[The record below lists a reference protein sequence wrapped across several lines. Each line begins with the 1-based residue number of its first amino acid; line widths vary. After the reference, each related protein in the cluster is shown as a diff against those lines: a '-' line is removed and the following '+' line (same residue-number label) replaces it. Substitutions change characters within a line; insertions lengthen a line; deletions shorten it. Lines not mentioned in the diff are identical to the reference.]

1 MHVGN
6 GAHLHQLQVAAL
18 ALINTDYLWL
28 LRQTI
33 PHYPTD
39 KKLEA
44 DRVGLEYCKRLG
56 WDCRIWVQVLKDFQA
71 RNYTGDVFHPTDR
84 RLQQAQNLCELSAS
98 KNPERMRQAP
108 NAETFLH

>member
-18 ALINTDYLWL
+18 ALIS
-28 LRQTI
+28 
-33 PHYPTD
+33 
-39 KKLEA
+39 
-44 DRVGLEYCKRLG
+44 

-84 RLQQAQNLCELSAS
+84 RLQQAQTLCELSAS